1 MEGKQAAQG
10 RPSSGGAVQPTAG
23 KGMQKGKK
31 GPNKDAVNAG
41 KHSRWPRY
49 LQREFGSAN
58 LALAIVF
65 TGDVDV
71 NRLQAAQAA
80 QPGASQPGDW
90 RAKART
96 RVARMR
102 YRHGKLLEKK
112 HGPNH

>member
-1 MEGKQAAQG
+1 M
-10 RPSSGGAVQPTAG
+10 
-23 KGMQKGKK
+23 
-31 GPNKDAVNAG
+31 
-41 KHSRWPRY
+41 
-49 LQREFGSAN
+49 N

-71 NRLQAAQAA
+71 NRLQAAQAS

-102 YRHGKLLEKK
+102 YRHGRLLEKHMANIVDPAQRK
-112 HGPNH
+112 RAELQLSREQWGLLDDFRSGRALEEKTMRR